1 MAVNTNYTNTNIYSF
16 KYHSID
22 SIQNKI
28 ITMHLD
34 APAPS
39 LGYIYMKFSPNNL
52 RWDSQENY
60 KNRIEM
66 VQYPQARTILKYHED
81 SHYTNS

>member
-1 MAVNTNYTNTNIYSF
+1 
-16 KYHSID
+16 
-22 SIQNKI
+22 
-28 ITMHLD
+28 MHLD